1 MSPDRST
8 GSGEHCSA
16 IDVQRSLSS
25 LIPHLAPYWARPLR
39 AYASTVYEA
48 EPFHSESS
56 VRDHAMDLLRKS
68 VENAARRSGFGDEE
82 AQRAGRELVASP
94 VLQTGPHCLL
104 LFEPDAFYTHL
115 FSLLGL
121 QAQKREWHITYF
133 VSTTTFKETAKKG
146 AGWLRLED
154 TPLNLFGLP
163 RSRMDGCSIG
173 CLNGPYRF
181 ALSNAKGEAAPNAS
195 AARLLAELP
204 SDTFPSAAEAIKTAN
219 QVLWHRRF
227 STQVKLLQLD
237 DFDIADL
244 IADHLEEAGSWMSAH
259 FIGDGA
265 VAESILNAI
274 DRLNAGPW
282 VGWIRRTTDLFWRV
296 EKDRVVP
303 LRLQDSI
310 LRASGSSNF
319 ELKFNPNE
327 LAAALRQRAI
337 LPSLFVAFLV
347 TSILPGVRVLGGCRQ
362 TVYFPLMRY
371 LTSIGVERS
380 GDLSLLKALEED
392 DRPGLWGHRVL
403 KPDNSDPFQEIERAG
418 GVSPLLSKYADSSLA
433 QSSGDFASF
442 TKDPIWAELSGHIAA
457 GTITRTS
464 NEWEW
469 SGS

>member
-1 MSPDRST
+1 MSLNRSA

-16 IDVQRSLSS
+16 IDVQRSLFY
-25 LIPHLAPYWARPLR
+25 LMPHLAPYWARPLR
-39 AYASTVYEA
+39 AYATTVYEV

-56 VRDHAMDLLRKS
+56 VRNHAMDLLRKT

-82 AQRAGRELVASP
+82 AQQAGRELVASP

-121 QAQKREWHITYF
+121 QAQNREWHITYF

-173 CLNGPYRF
+173 CFNGPYRF
-181 ALSNAKGEAAPNAS
+181 ALSNPKGEAAPNAS
-195 AARLLAELP
+195 SARLLAELP
-204 SDTFPSAAEAIKTAN
+204 SDTFPSAAEAIKKAN

-227 STQVKLLQLD
+227 SSQVKLLQLD

-265 VAESILNAI
+265 VADRLLSTI

-282 VGWIRRTTDLFWRV
+282 AGWIRRTTDLFWRV

-303 LRLQDSI
+303 LRFQDSV
-310 LRASGSSNF
+310 LRTSGSSNF
-319 ELKFNPNE
+319 ELKFSPND

-337 LPSLFVAFLV
+337 LPSLFTAFLV

-371 LTSIGVERS
+371 LVSIGIERS
-380 GDLSLLKALEED
+380 GDFSLLKALKGD
-392 DRPGLWGHRVL
+392 NRLGLWGHRVL
-403 KPDNSDPFQEIERAG
+403 TPADCDPFQEIECAG
-418 GVSPLLSKYADSSLA
+418 GVAPLLSRYADGSLA
-433 QSSGDFASF
+433 QSCGELASF
-442 TKDPIWAELSGHIAA
+442 TKDPIWAELATYIDA
-457 GTITRTS
+457 GTISRAS
-464 NEWEW
+464 QEWRW
-469 SGS
+469 SGC